1 MTELHSDCASCAGLC
16 CVELP
21 FTRSADFAV
30 DKPAGKPCANL
41 TGDFRCRIHDRL
53 RESGYQGCVTFD
65 CFGAGQRVTRA
76 RLDVALFPLIRQLHE
91 LLWYL
96 EEASRH
102 GHTADLL
109 KETEALAASPV
120 IDPLQIG
127 ELRGRVGARLGEISE
142 RVRGRSREMRRDLA
156 GAKLRGQ
163 DLRNVSLRG
172 RLLIGADLRGAD
184 LRTADLLGADLRGA
198 DVRGA
203 DLRGALFLTR
213 PQVAAARGDR
223 TTRLDLDRPGH
234 WT

>member
-1 MTELHSDCASCAGLC
+1 MTDLHSDCGSCAGLC

-21 FTRSADFAV
+21 FAKSADFAV
-30 DKPAGKPCANL
+30 DKPAGKPCVNL
-41 TGDFRCRIHDRL
+41 TGDYRCRIHDRL
-53 RESGYQGCVTFD
+53 RESGYQGCVTFE
-65 CFGAGQRVTRA
+65 CFGAGQRVTQE

-96 EEASRH
+96 EEASRY
-102 GHTADLL
+102 GHAADLH
-109 KETEALAASPV
+109 KETETLAASPI
-120 IDPLQIG
+120 IDPARIS
-127 ELRGRVGARLGEISE
+127 ELRGRIGARLGEISAQ
-142 RVRGRSREMRRDLA
+142 VRGRAKEMRHDLA

-184 LRTADLLGADLRGA
+184 LRKADLLGADLRGA

-213 PQVAAARGDR
+213 PQVAAARGDQG
-223 TTRLDLDRPGH
+223 TQIDLDRPAH
-234 WT
+234 WR

>member
-1 MTELHSDCASCAGLC
+1 MIDLRSDCASCAGLC

-30 DKPAGKPCANL
+30 DKPAGKPCVNL

-53 RESGYQGCVTFD
+53 LDSGYQGCVTFD
-65 CFGAGQRVTRA
+65 CFGAGQRVTQEKR
-76 RLDVALFPLIRQLHE
+76 DVALFPLLRQLHE

-96 EEASRH
+96 DEAGRY
-102 GHTADLL
+102 GHAADLRE
-109 KETEALAASPV
+109 ETEALAASPV
-120 IDPLQIG
+120 IDAFAIG
-127 ELRGRVGARLGEISE
+127 ELRARVGARLGEISE
-142 RVRGRSREMRRDLA
+142 QARGPAKEVRRDLA
-156 GAKLRGQ
+156 GARLRGH

-184 LRTADLLGADLRGA
+184 LRGADLLGADLRGA

-223 TTRLDLDRPGH
+223 ETRLDLDRPGH
-234 WT
+234 WR

>member
-1 MTELHSDCASCAGLC
+1 MTDLHADCGSCAGLC

-21 FTRSADFAV
+21 FTKSADFAV
-30 DKPAGKPCANL
+30 DKPAGKPCAHL
-41 TGDFRCRIHDRL
+41 AGDFRCRIHDRL

-65 CFGAGQRVTRA
+65 CFGAGQRVTQA

-96 EEASRH
+96 EEASRY
-102 GHTADLL
+102 GYAADLH

-120 IDPLQIG
+120 IDPAQIG
-127 ELRGRVGARLGEISE
+127 ELRGRVGVRLGEISE
-142 RVRGRSREMRRDLA
+142 QVRGRVKEMRRDLV

-184 LRTADLLGADLRGA
+184 LRKADLLGADLRGA

-213 PQVAAARGDR
+213 PQVAAARGDQA
-223 TTRLDLDRPGH
+223 TRLDLERPAH
-234 WT
+234 WV